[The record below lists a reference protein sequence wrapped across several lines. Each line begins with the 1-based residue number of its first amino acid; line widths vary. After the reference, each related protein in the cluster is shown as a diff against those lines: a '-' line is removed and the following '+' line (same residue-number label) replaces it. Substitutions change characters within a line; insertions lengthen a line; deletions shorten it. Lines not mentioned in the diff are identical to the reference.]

1 MLILSPEHHIT
12 DQPFAQLF
20 QCLASMRYCVFGLL
34 PQQLQAES
42 DSDSDGAYE
51 RLVSLD
57 ADSTAALRCV
67 ASCNAVLLSVSHA
80 KHHQLCEGFATSLQG
95 FEYWI
100 PAEILRG
107 RCVCKDFGHSKDVFS
122 GCFCGASHMSRHSCA
137 NSTLPTLRA
146 SGPRASTIL
155 PSVRPSKTRTSRP
168 GPAQS
173 VKRHWA
179 SIHTTPNAAFRKA

>member
-1 MLILSPEHHIT
+1 
-12 DQPFAQLF
+12 
-20 QCLASMRYCVFGLL
+20 MRYCVFGLL
-34 PQQLQAES
+34 PQQLQAISLES

-51 RLVSLD
+51 RLVSLEGD
-57 ADSTAALRCV
+57 RLAELETTTAALRCV
-67 ASCNAVLLSVSHA
+67 ASCNAVLLSVSRA

-107 RCVCKDFGHSKDVFS
+107 SCVCKDFGHTKDVFS

-179 SIHTTPNAAFRKA
+179 SIRTTPNAAFRKA